1 MIGIGYV
8 QEVIDALT
16 DMKKDLMHD
25 GKQSLSG
32 KVGVIIEAFSTQ
44 NLWSLPEDTIEYY
57 IQSKAEN
64 ISVGSIE
71 TTPMVVEFCGDGDI
85 IKKPTVIAVVGC
97 NDESGE
103 SIADKLNINEEW
115 KYILICA
122 EKDGVDWNLSTTAL
136 LIGGNNKDTLE
147 MFGDVE
153 NNAFWNGTTQAYSE
167 ALSASTE
174 RLNYCHN
181 TIGVL
186 IEGELSIPSNIT
198 IMINE
203 KEKTYKIPSV
213 FTKGLTLKK
222 EYINAERKKMSIT
235 SNTSATM
242 KIGNR

>member
-8 QEVIDALT
+8 QEVIDALG
-16 DMKKDLMHD
+16 DMHKDLIHD

-32 KVGVIIEAFSTQ
+32 KVAVIIEAFSSQ
-44 NLWSLPEDTIEYY
+44 NLWSLPEDTVEYY

-64 ISVGSIE
+64 ISVGSID
-71 TTPMVVEFCGDGDI
+71 TTPMVVEFCGDGSI
-85 IKKPTVIAVVGC
+85 IKKPTVISVIGC
-97 NDESGE
+97 NDDIGE
-103 SIADKLNINEEW
+103 SIADKLNINDEW

-136 LIGGNNKDTLE
+136 LVGGNNKDALE

-167 ALSASTE
+167 ALSSSTE

-186 IEGELSIPSNIT
+186 IEGELSIPSNVT
-198 IMINE
+198 IMI
-203 KEKTYKIPSV
+203 KGGEKTYKIPSV
-213 FTKGLTLKK
+213 FTKGLTLKR
-222 EYINAERKKMSIT
+222 EYLNSEKKKMGIS
-235 SNTSATM
+235 SNISSNI